1 MTILIILG
9 VLVFLTHAGICGL
22 LVSALAG
29 HIRLRRDNTDL
40 WGMAGAVF
48 IGTSLISSVV
58 LDAIGI
64 YTLITM

>member
-1 MTILIILG
+1 MMILIILG
-9 VLVFLTHAGICGL
+9 VLVFLAHAGICGL
-22 LVSALAG
+22 LISAIAI
-29 HIRLRRDNTDL
+29 HIRRDNMEL
-40 WGMAGAVF
+40 CAKAGAVF

>member
-1 MTILIILG
+1 MMILIILG
-9 VLVFLTHAGICGL
+9 VLVFLAHAGICGL

-29 HIRLRRDNTDL
+29 HIRRDNKDL

-64 YTLITM
+64 YTLITL